1 MTNTT
6 IAKAVEGFL
15 AKQGL
20 AALDLKAVL
29 IDMDGVLFDSMP
41 IHAYTWNKT
50 IAEEGLHMSEEEA
63 YLH

>member
-41 IHAYTWNKT
+41 KIGRAHV
-50 IAEEGLHMSEEEA
+50 
-63 YLH
+63 